1 MMKSHLRIR
10 DFFYFSFSFFID
22 KKYAISRCNSTEVPD
37 GYALHHDTKN
47 GNLQLVK
54 TDWHKT
60 FTYAGGHSLFKDGVS
75 SDLRG
80 MCGIGKV
87 KFSLDA
93 VCAEEIHGTSYL
105 AIGVD
110 SFGNDIL
117 INLSDGAIA
126 FKDHENGQCRKIA
139 DSLKAFLAGCVSR
152 PINKSAI
159 KSVEER
165 ERDLIARGRGAII
178 TDALRDMWRVEINK
192 YSALSQEKVVL

>member
-1 MMKSHLRIR
+1 MLISKFGTISKNVISEYEDIHEIKLPEQYRL
-10 DFFYFSFSFFID
+10 FLEKYNGGETPNTSFNI
-22 KKYAISRCNSTEVPD
+22 N
-37 GYALHHDTKN
+37 
-47 GNLQLVK
+47 
-54 TDWHKT
+54 
-60 FTYAGGHSLFKDGVS
+60 GVS

-165 ERDLIARGRGAII
+165 ERDLIAQGRGAII

>member
-60 FTYAGGHSLFKDGVS
+60 FTHAGGHSLFKDGVS

-152 PINKSAI
+152 PNK
-159 KSVEER
+159 KC
-165 ERDLIARGRGAII
+165 
-178 TDALRDMWRVEINK
+178 
-192 YSALSQEKVVL
+192 